1 MDADVQERAH
11 VGRLSWARVHR
22 WLSVLLVVPL
32 AVWSITGLV
41 FHLKPGW
48 ARAYDQ
54 LAIERPT
61 TLHPASL
68 APPPAD
74 VQSLELFDTVLG
86 PLYRIDGARLVDAR
100 TGQPR
105 VLSPDEARALA
116 ADAVAR
122 SAHPYGAAGAVTSD
136 DATVHIAYGDGV
148 RVDVSRADARISQRG
163 SDTDRIDWLY
173 RLHYLQWTGNRTLDR
188 VIAVAGLVL
197 IWMVFVP
204 GLVLFVRRLRAAE

>member
-1 MDADVQERAH
+1 M
-11 VGRLSWARVHR
+11 GRLSWARVHR
-22 WLSVLLVVPL
+22 WLSVVLVVPL

-48 ARAYDQ
+48 GRAYDQ

-68 APPPAD
+68 APPPPD

-105 VLSPDEARALA
+105 VLSPDDARALA

-122 SAHPYGAAGAVTSD
+122 SPHGYGAAGAVTAD
-136 DATVHIAYGDGV
+136 DATVHIAYANGV

-163 SDTDRIDWLY
+163 NDTDRIDWLY
-173 RLHYLQWTGNRTLDR
+173 RIHYLQWTGNRSLDR
-188 VIAVAGLVL
+188 VVAVAGLVL
-197 IWMVFVP
+197 IWLVFVP
-204 GLVLFVRRLRAAE
+204 GLVLFVRRLRAAG

>member
-1 MDADVQERAH
+1 M
-11 VGRLSWARVHR
+11 GRLSWARVHR
-22 WLSVLLVVPL
+22 WLSVVLVVPL

-105 VLSPDEARALA
+105 VLSPDDARALA

-122 SAHPYGAAGAVTSD
+122 SPHAYGAAGAVTSD
-136 DATVHIAYGDGV
+136 DATVHIAYGSGV